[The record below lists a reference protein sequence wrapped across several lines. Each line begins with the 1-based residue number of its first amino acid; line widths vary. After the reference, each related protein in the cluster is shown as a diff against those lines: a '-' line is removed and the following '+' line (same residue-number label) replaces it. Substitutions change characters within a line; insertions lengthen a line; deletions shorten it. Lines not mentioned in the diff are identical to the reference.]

1 MFVPRLVL
9 VLRPT
14 GQDESAA
21 SMQHMSSAQQFC
33 TWTKYDLSYWT
44 SLPTLQPPRSP
55 RPKMS
60 CAKVTENFITGRDIS
75 VIRMP
80 KTEGI
85 ARSAADTPPAP
96 ADAPCPPPRPLA
108 DLTCARAQW
117 TPQPAALPTSPL
129 SPSFAMPPP
138 RPLTMRNAGRAV
150 ELVLFSLPLQR
161 SGCAQ
166 HGNPAATPVC
176 AHRNS
181 PPFPDL
187 TRRATPARTFMT
199 HASYA
204 ATHVDSHLSLVV
216 SRCCPAEGM
225 GGEE

>member
-1 MFVPRLVL
+1 MSVNELDNTCLKRKVLPAPR
-9 VLRPT
+9 
-14 GQDESAA
+14 
-21 SMQHMSSAQQFC
+21 
-33 TWTKYDLSYWT
+33 
-44 SLPTLQPPRSP
+44 
-55 RPKMS
+55 
-60 CAKVTENFITGRDIS
+60 
-75 VIRMP
+75 
-80 KTEGI
+80 
-85 ARSAADTPPAP
+85 DTFHVRQRQLPPA
-96 ADAPCPPPRPLA
+96 PPRPLA
-108 DLTCARAQW
+108 NVTCARAQW

-138 RPLTMRNAGRAV
+138 RRLTMRNAGRAV

-204 ATHVDSHLSLVV
+204 ATHVDSHLSVVV

-225 GGEE
+225 GGENKGRRQRRLRSGAAAVARDGSRRCAVRAEN

>member
-1 MFVPRLVL
+1 MHATTPK
-9 VLRPT
+9 P
-14 GQDESAA
+14 
-21 SMQHMSSAQQFC
+21 MSFFSFRFRHC
-33 TWTKYDLSYWT
+33 
-44 SLPTLQPPRSP
+44 
-55 RPKMS
+55 
-60 CAKVTENFITGRDIS
+60 
-75 VIRMP
+75 MP

-85 ARSAADTPPAP
+85 ARLAGNAPPPPADAPPAP
-96 ADAPCPPPRPLA
+96 ANSPRPLA
-108 DLTCARAQW
+108 DVTCARAQW

-138 RPLTMRNAGRAV
+138 RRLTMRNAGRAV

-166 HGNPAATPVC
+166 RGNPAAAAVC

-187 TRRATPARTFMT
+187 MRRATPARTFMT

-204 ATHVDSHLSLVV
+204 ATHVDLHHLTSLAFRVTV
-216 SRCCPAEGM
+216 LPRTRYGRR
-225 GGEE
+225 

>member
-1 MFVPRLVL
+1 
-9 VLRPT
+9 
-14 GQDESAA
+14 
-21 SMQHMSSAQQFC
+21 
-33 TWTKYDLSYWT
+33 
-44 SLPTLQPPRSP
+44 
-55 RPKMS
+55 
-60 CAKVTENFITGRDIS
+60 
-75 VIRMP
+75 MP

-85 ARSAADTPPAP
+85 ARLAADTPRAP
-96 ADAPCPPPRPLA
+96 ANAPPPPPRPLA
-108 DLTCARAQW
+108 DVTCARAQW

-138 RPLTMRNAGRAV
+138 RRLTMRNAGRAV

-166 HGNPAATPVC
+166 RGNPAATPVC

-204 ATHVDSHLSLVV
+204 ATHVDSHHLTSLACRVTV
-216 SRCCPAEGM
+216 LPRRRYGRRRMTRGGNDGCEAARRSWLWPCEGPWL
-225 GGEE
+225 

>member
-1 MFVPRLVL
+1 MAVNKTR
-9 VLRPT
+9 
-14 GQDESAA
+14 
-21 SMQHMSSAQQFC
+21 QH
-33 TWTKYDLSYWT
+33 L
-44 SLPTLQPPRSP
+44 
-55 RPKMS
+55 
-60 CAKVTENFITGRDIS
+60 
-75 VIRMP
+75 P

-85 ARSAADTPPAP
+85 AEPARQLPRWP
-96 ADAPCPPPRPLA
+96 ANAPRAPPRPLA
-108 DLTCARAQW
+108 DVTCARAQW

-138 RPLTMRNAGRAV
+138 RRLTMRNAGRAV
-150 ELVLFSLPLQR
+150 KLVLFSLPLQR

-166 HGNPAATPVC
+166 RGNPAATPVC

-204 ATHVDSHLSLVV
+204 ATHVDSHLSVVV

-225 GGEE
+225 GGENKARRQRRLRSGAAAVARDGSRRCAVRAEN